1 MPSQEQLTLI
11 APCGLYCG
19 NCPLFLARTDESLR
33 QKIAE
38 GQGIPVEQVRVCAGC
53 RSMRGRAPFTIGGDA
68 CENYICAI
76 ENKRVKYCY
85 ECEDFPCLKLAPCA
99 DRASEIPHNTKIYN
113 LLLLKK
119 EGADSLIQN
128 DRNRR
133 RQYFRGKKPK
143 AGSDIQI

>member
-1 MPSQEQLTLI
+1 MPS
-11 APCGLYCG
+11 
-19 NCPLFLARTDESLR
+19 DER
-33 QKIAE
+33 
-38 GQGIPVEQVRVCAGC
+38 
-53 RSMRGRAPFTIGGDA
+53 RAPFTVGGNA
-68 CENYICAI
+68 CENDVCAV

-85 ECEDFPCLKLAPCA
+85 ECENFPCLKLAPCV

-119 EGADSLIQN
+119 EGADALIKN